1 MNGHVDDATL
11 NALLD
16 DELAPAEREGA
27 EAHVAACAACA
38 AELAALRALALDL
51 AGLPRAVAPGRDLL
65 AGIHARLDGGAVVPL
80 RPDLPVSTGT
90 PSRRS
95 PFGQRTVAS
104 ARWTLAAAAAV
115 LVILSSAVTA
125 LLIERRDDGPA
136 FIATDASALV
146 PPVELDRVE
155 ARFVSATSELER
167 VLNAQR
173 SSLSP
178 ETVRILEENLAII
191 DAALV
196 EARAALRADPG
207 NPVLSEILMATYEMK
222 LDLLRRAAT
231 SVIT

>member
-1 MNGHVDDATL
+1 MNGHLDDAAL

-16 DELAPAEREGA
+16 DELAPAARAGA
-27 EAHVAACAACA
+27 EAHIAACAACA

-51 AGLPRAVAPGRDLL
+51 AGLPRGVAPARDLL
-65 AGIHARLDGGAVVPL
+65 SGIHARLDGGAVVPL
-80 RPDLPVSTGT
+80 RPDTTATAGPHLPRG
-90 PSRRS
+90 PLA
-95 PFGQRTVAS
+95 QRTLGS
-104 ARWTLAAAAAV
+104 ARWVLAAAAAV
-115 LVILSSAVTA
+115 LVVLSSALTA
-125 LLIERRDDGPA
+125 LLMERRAVEPA

-167 VLNAQR
+167 VLDAQR
-173 SSLSP
+173 ASLSP

-191 DAALV
+191 DAALA
-196 EARAALRADPG
+196 EARTALRADPG